1 MIGKIIDMNFTDAFV
16 NFEDGTTMDIGISH
30 LPINSKVGDTINLE
44 PNAIRLKNDKLIDL
58 F

>member
-1 MIGKIIDMNFTDAFV
+1 MIGKIIDMNFTDAFI

-30 LPINSKVGDTINLE
+30 LPIDSKVGDRINLD
-44 PNAIRLKNDKLIDL
+44 PKAIRMKNDKLIDL